1 MGNESTDLIA
11 LIQRLRRAMPRNL
24 EVLKLCAALER
35 LLGRCAELER
45 QLTAAN
51 SSVNMGVNKASSVNT
66 KANSR
71 AAYMR
76 EYMRRRRAMP
86 ADALLTMRAPK

>member
-1 MGNESTDLIA
+1 
-11 LIQRLRRAMPRNL
+11 MPRNL

-35 LLGRCAELER
+35 QLGRCAELER
-45 QLTAAN
+45 RLTEAN
-51 SSVNMGVNKASSVNT
+51 SSVNMGVNKASDVNT

-76 EYMRRRRAMP
+76 EYMQRRRAGRAGRVP
-86 ADALLTMRAPK
+86 AAAAPK